1 MLNAAELADRVN
13 AWLARP
19 SRPMVVTDLLE
30 LPAAIGTTVGEVRTE
45 NQDRAVVARFIG
57 STPSESWIAL
67 CLCDGMGGMADG
79 RQCAELA
86 TAVFIVSLLNNIAL
100 PPESRVRRAVL
111 NANAAVFRR
120 YRERGGTT
128 IAALVYMGHVM
139 GVSAGDSRIYAHDPR
154 GGLIQV
160 SVDDSIAGEL
170 NRLNIAGDA
179 EFPNALT
186 QFVGIG
192 EPLQPRMYTPKYEV
206 QTTRWLL
213 SSDGVH
219 GSAGALLESILKSSP
234 NNLSAAHRLVQ
245 LSRWCGGLDNATV
258 VIASCD
264 LFSPKTL
271 LGRAGVLEIW
281 DSLSKLELY
290 VDRPPIASY
299 PSVAN
304 TIEKAVHQQP
314 GAIQGSKVERAV
326 LPPTPESKVEKAAQ
340 PRIEQTHER
349 PPKTKRK
356 PSQRKSRKKQ
366 NDPAAEQSTLAISI
380 VESTEP
386 ISERADAAQE
396 PASAPLRPETTT
408 CDHPEKPSVPE
419 GAVKHEEA

>member
-1 MLNAAELADRVN
+1 
-13 AWLARP
+13 
-19 SRPMVVTDLLE
+19 
-30 LPAAIGTTVGEVRTE
+30 
-45 NQDRAVVARFIG
+45 
-57 STPSESWIAL
+57 
-67 CLCDGMGGMADG
+67 
-79 RQCAELA
+79 
-86 TAVFIVSLLNNIAL
+86 
-100 PPESRVRRAVL
+100 
-111 NANAAVFRR
+111 
-120 YRERGGTT
+120 
-128 IAALVYMGHVM
+128 M

-154 GGLIQV
+154 GGLIQI

-186 QFVGIG
+186 QFIGIG
-192 EPLQPRMYTPKYEV
+192 EPLQPRMYMPKYDA

-213 SSDGVH
+213 SSDGIH
-219 GSAGALLESILKSSP
+219 GSAGSLLESILKASP

-258 VIASCD
+258 VIASAD
-264 LFSPKTL
+264 LFSPKAL

-314 GAIQGSKVERAV
+314 GVIQESKVERAAQ
-326 LPPTPESKVEKAAQ
+326 PPMPASKVEKAAQ
-340 PRIEQTHER
+340 PRMEQTQER

-356 PSQRKSRKKQ
+356 PSQPKSRKKQ
-366 NDPAAEQSTLAISI
+366 NEPAAEQSTLAISI

-396 PASAPLRPETTT
+396 PANAPLRPETTT
-408 CDHPEKPSVPE
+408 GDHPEKPSVPE

>member
-1 MLNAAELADRVN
+1 MG
-13 AWLARP
+13 
-19 SRPMVVTDLLE
+19 VTDLLE
-30 LPAAIGTTVGEVRTE
+30 LPAAIGTAVGEVRTE

-67 CLCDGMGGMADG
+67 CLSDGMGGMADG

-139 GVSAGDSRIYAHDPR
+139 GVSAGDSRIYAHDSR
-154 GGLIQV
+154 AGLIQI

-179 EFPNALT
+179 EFQNALT

-192 EPLQPRMYTPKYEV
+192 EPLQPRMYTPKYDA
-206 QTTRWLL
+206 QATRWLL
-213 SSDGVH
+213 SSDGIH
-219 GSAGALLESILKSSP
+219 GSAGSLLEPILKASP

-258 VIASCD
+258 VIASSD
-264 LFSPKTL
+264 LFSPKAL
-271 LGRAGVLEIW
+271 VGRAGVLELW

-299 PSVAN
+299 PNVAN
-304 TIEKAVHQQP
+304 TMEKGVQQQP
-314 GAIQGSKVERAV
+314 ATIQEN
-326 LPPTPESKVEKAAQ
+326 KVEKAAQ
-340 PRIEQTHER
+340 PPMPESKVEAAQPRMEQTQER

-366 NDPAAEQSTLAISI
+366 HEPATEQSALAISI
-380 VESTEP
+380 VESAEP
-386 ISERADAAQE
+386 ISERADGAQE
-396 PASAPLRPETTT
+396 PANSPLRHETTPG
-408 CDHPEKPSVPE
+408 DHSEKPSGPE